1 MARLKRSRSNPSIRP
16 PSKLMEAEHNLSD
29 QQKLL
34 VEGLVDKGMNQT
46 EAFKYA
52 GYAHGVQGNHRVLSY
67 PKVQAAMTERFKHAE
82 AHLKLNREMVLD
94 GMMEAI
100 DMAKVQA
107 DPEVMIQGWRE
118 VGRMCGYYAP
128 EVKKIQMDVTHK
140 RLMSQFETLSD
151 EELLKIAADNAK
163 VIEAEVL
170 DVKETLK
177 TTNGDDLLNHVIEDL
192 GR

>member
-1 MARLKRSRSNPSIRP
+1 
-16 PSKLMEAEHNLSD
+16 MEAESQLTPMQREAVRGVVDLGLS
-29 QQKLL
+29 QA
-34 VEGLVDKGMNQT
+34 
-46 EAFKYA
+46 EALSRA
-52 GYAHGVQGNHRVLSY
+52 GYKCPAGSMSTFSN
-67 PKVQAAMTERFKHAE
+67 PPVQAAIRERFIHAE
-82 AHLKLNREMVLD
+82 KHLKLNREMVLD

-100 DMAKVQA
+100 EMAKIKA

-163 VIEAEVL
+163 QIEGEVIEVR
-170 DVKETLK
+170 ETLK
-177 TTNGDDLLNHVIEDL
+177 NSSNSDELRAHVIEDL
-192 GR
+192 GK

>member
-1 MARLKRSRSNPSIRP
+1 MQA
-16 PSKLMEAEHNLSD
+16 EAQLTD
-29 QQKLL
+29 KQKK
-34 VEGLVDKGMNQT
+34 VIEGVVDKGMTQT
-46 EAFKYA
+46 AALEYA
-52 GYAHGVQGNHRVLSY
+52 GYACPNGSRGVFSNPPV
-67 PKVQAAMTERFKHAE
+67 KKAITERFRHAE
-82 AHLKLNREMVLD
+82 AHLKLNREIVLD

-100 DMAKVQA
+100 EMAKIQA

-163 VIEAEVL
+163 VIEAEVVE
-170 DVKETLK
+170 VKETLK
-177 TTNGDDLLNHVIEDL
+177 NTSDTDALLNHVIDDL
-192 GR
+192 GK

>member
-1 MARLKRSRSNPSIRP
+1 MQA
-16 PSKLMEAEHNLSD
+16 EAQLTEK
-29 QQKLL
+29 QKLA
-34 VEGLVDKGMNQT
+34 VKGVVDLGMTQT
-46 EAFKYA
+46 AALEYA
-52 GYAHGVQGNHRVLSY
+52 GYKCPAGARGLFSAPVV
-67 PKVQAAMTERFKHAE
+67 KQAITERFVHAE
-82 AHLKLNREMVLD
+82 KHLKLNREIVLD

-100 DMAKVQA
+100 EMAKIQA

-163 VIEAEVL
+163 EIEGEVL
-170 DVKETLK
+170 EVRETLK
-177 TTNGDDLLNHVIEDL
+177 NNSNSDELRAHVIEDL
-192 GR
+192 GK